1 MTHFF
6 SRSPR
11 ALLLAAAVLTVI
23 LVLYFSISAKTGIWH
38 AVPSHT
44 ALVMEFNSMRKLER
58 MTDKMA
64 DSGWKDLFQAEIF
77 EKCRQDAALLQ
88 DLFSA
93 QPIVRNAFE
102 NGRMLSAYSLNDAD
116 SLHGLF
122 VLELQSPFDL
132 HGALLDNSKTQ
143 KYFPATFH
151 KHTLYTVWFSKEERM
166 VVCQVDKLLLF
177 SRFSYV
183 LEEAIT
189 QTETSSSWWANRKY
203 INELN
208 PDAALRLFLQP
219 EALAQLLPKKINPD
233 IGKLPDLISRNI
245 EWLGIAWDGL
255 RVNALAETKGFLG
268 QMATWGAAPKGNI
281 FSVLPNH
288 TALLAWVGLDKV
300 NAFSAALDDGQ
311 MSDFNTYIAPWL
323 GDDVAFALTEPHSPG
338 FQEDQL
344 LFLQMEDKAL
354 AAQTL
359 RDYGARQGALRQET
373 YQTFEVFEFL
383 SPSAIAPLLDGQ
395 RGFRNPVCT
404 MLDDYVVFA
413 ATRSALEVCID
424 KYIVNQTLVNSP
436 DCIQLLGQ
444 LPQGG
449 KGYVML
455 NAQFFIL
462 LSQNILNNTTF
473 KNNQTFLGKLAQTG
487 FSGAVLSA
495 SDAGKLSVQWAT
507 QAPSTQV
514 TQTGILWKTP
524 LAAAVTT
531 APYLVPT
538 ESGAFILVQDVGHQ
552 LYCLN
557 EGGSILWRRQM
568 EGPLLSSVQGI
579 RSPNQS
585 DVQFAFNTANHIW
598 LLDEKGQDVG
608 RFPLELRSP
617 ASNGIIAIDFDNN
630 LKFNYFVACSNG
642 NLYGFDHTGSAV
654 PGWNPNNG
662 IGVVKHPFRHFQFE
676 GKDFLVALNAAAQLH
691 VFGRNGQHRFSPVAL
706 SGRFSSPPQVDANA
720 RSPRMVCF
728 NTAGKAFIC
737 NTEGTVFS
745 LQLGKGNQ
753 KSLGLLAPISGDS
766 RLDYAILQD
775 KKLVASAYQGNSI
788 QPVFSTQLPVSQDTI
803 FEIEGQRIG
812 LLHREKNQIFLADN
826 KGNIHPDFPLAGTG
840 PFVVHP
846 LRPGSKA
853 SLLLVGNNNQLY
865 AYTIR

>member
-11 ALLLAAAVLTVI
+11 TLLLVAAVLTVI

-38 AVPSHT
+38 TVPSHT
-44 ALVMEFNSMRKLER
+44 ALVMEFNGIRKVER
-58 MTDKMA
+58 ITEKMA
-64 DSGWKDLFQAEIF
+64 DSGWKDLFQADIF

-88 DLFSA
+88 TLFSE
-93 QPIVRNAFE
+93 QPIINDAFE
-102 NGRMLSAYSLNDAD
+102 KGRMLSAYSLNDAD
-116 SLHGLF
+116 SLHALF
-122 VLELQSPFDL
+122 VLELETSFDL
-132 HGALLDNSKTQ
+132 NRALQENTRTQ

-166 VVCQVDKLLLF
+166 VVCQMDNLLLF
-177 SRFSYV
+177 SRFSYL

-189 QTETSSSWWANRKY
+189 QMEKSSSWWANRKY

-208 PDAALRLFLQP
+208 PDAVLRLFLQP
-219 EALAQLLPKKINPD
+219 EALAQILPNKINPEA
-233 IGKLPDLISRNI
+233 GKLPDLMSLNI

-255 RVNALAETKGFLG
+255 RVQALAETKGFLG
-268 QMATWGAAPKGNI
+268 QMATWGAAPRGNI

-300 NAFSAALDDGQ
+300 NVFSAALDDGQ
-311 MSDFNTYIAPWL
+311 TGDFNTYIAPWL
-323 GDDVAFALTEPHSPG
+323 GNDVAFAITEPRSPG

-344 LFLQMEDKAL
+344 LFLQVEDKAL
-354 AAQTL
+354 ATQTL
-359 RDYGARQGALRQET
+359 RAYGARQGSLRQET

-383 SPSAIAPLLDGQ
+383 SPSAIAPLLNGQ
-395 RGFRNPVCT
+395 KGFRNPVCT

-455 NAQFFIL
+455 NSQFFTL
-462 LSQNILNNTTF
+462 LSQNILNNIAF
-473 KNNQTFLGKLAQTG
+473 NNNQTDLNKLVRTG
-487 FSGAVLSA
+487 FSGAVLNT
-495 SDAGKLSVQWAT
+495 SDAGKMSVQWAT

-514 TQTGILWKTP
+514 SQTGILWKTP
-524 LAAAVTT
+524 LAASVNK
-531 APYLVPT
+531 APCLVPT

-557 EGGSILWRRQM
+557 ESGAILWRRQM
-568 EGPLLSSVQGI
+568 EGPLLSEVQGV
-579 RSPNQS
+579 RSANQS

-617 ASNGIIAIDFDNN
+617 AGNGIIAIDFDKNM
-630 LKFNYFVACSNG
+630 KFNYFVACANG
-642 NLYGFDHTGSAV
+642 NLYGFDHTGSAL
-654 PGWNPNNG
+654 PGWNPNSG
-662 IGVVKHPFRHFQFE
+662 VGVVEHPVRHFQFE
-676 GKDFLVALNAAAQLH
+676 GKDFIVALNTSAKLH
-691 VFGRNGQHRFSPVAL
+691 VFGRNGQPRFSPVAL
-706 SGRFSSPPQVDANA
+706 SGRFASPPQVDANA
-720 RSPRMVCF
+720 RTPRIVCF
-728 NTAGKAFIC
+728 NTLGKAFVC

-753 KSLGLLAPISGDS
+753 KSLGILASISGDS

-775 KKLVASAYQGNSI
+775 KKLVASAYKGNNI
-788 QPVFSTQLPVSQDTI
+788 QTVFSTQLPGKQDTI
-803 FEIEGQRIG
+803 FEIEGDRIG
-812 LLHREKNQIFLADN
+812 SLHREKNQIFLVDN

-846 LRPGSKA
+846 IRPGSKE